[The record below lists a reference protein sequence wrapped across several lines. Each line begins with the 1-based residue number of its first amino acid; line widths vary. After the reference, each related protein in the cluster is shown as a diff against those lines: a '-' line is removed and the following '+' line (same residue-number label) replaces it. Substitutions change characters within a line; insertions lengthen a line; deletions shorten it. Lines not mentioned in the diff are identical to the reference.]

1 MQKCKELKKPQFNSV
16 SLDFVRQKEKKIR
29 PDCELI
35 SVMQLADVNAV
46 TFKRKKKKKLAFRGG
61 SGGSWSPLLQPGR
74 GSSDHESEFSYILR
88 QAESFRCPEIRRCW
102 TQENKG

>member
-46 TFKRKKKKKLAFRGG
+46 TFKRKKKKNWLSVEEVEEAGAHCCNPAGAR
-61 SGGSWSPLLQPGR
+61 QTTNQ
-74 GSSDHESEFSYILR
+74 SSRIS
-88 QAESFRCPEIRRCW
+88 
-102 TQENKG
+102 